1 MRKLV
6 LLVLCMALTATQLW
20 AQTRTITGK
29 VTDDKG
35 APLSGAT
42 VSVPNSNIR
51 TATAADGSFSINVPA
66 TARSLTVSYVG
77 FADFSAPITATST
90 TVDVS
95 LVPSSD
101 LEGVVVTGYGRTK
114 RSTYSGAAAK
124 VDRKAIETV
133 PMASFDQIL
142 QGRVPGLLVTAG
154 SGQPGASARVQLRGA
169 TSISGGSGPLYVI
182 DGIPVESGVFQ
193 SINPNDF
200 ESVDV
205 LKDAQANALYG
216 SRGANGVIVATT
228 KRGKAGRT
236 VLSYRGQVGT
246 TTTGTQQFEMMN
258 SAELLQWQEKL
269 GAFSLQQNTAAGN
282 PTGPNLAA
290 GFPGWDNSRLNP
302 SYAAATPAQ
311 QAQRDRNLDSV
322 RSINTNWKDV
332 FFRTGVFTSHDLNI
346 SGGSQNTQ
354 YFASVGMYDEEG
366 IALRSDLNRKTFRL
380 NLNHNSGKLTMALTS
395 GLGYTTRNFIESEN
409 SVTLANPFAAVYL
422 ALPYQSL
429 YTTTP
434 NRYFGNIN
442 VGGGKVGPNAY
453 ARIFDRD
460 VNNNQLKGNL
470 GLNFTYAITENIY
483 AGAQIGLDFRETNAV
498 TVTKPRTHTAFVS
511 AFPVGPP
518 STAPNDTTLARGSY
532 TESMA
537 RRFVHNSRAFI
548 GYKNTFSQKHNIDV
562 NLNTEYIED
571 RNKNFGF
578 TGFGLN
584 DKLPASP
591 SSLTAGSINNQLI
604 PTFTGGN
611 GKTTLFS
618 IFGLAKYTY
627 NEKYTV
633 DLTVRND
640 QSSLLPEKNR
650 GQFFYSVGANWN
662 VLKENFSN
670 NWNKVSTLRVRAS
683 WGNSANAGGFPIAA
697 GAYYPTYVNSSYA
710 GLPTLL
716 PASPGNADLDW
727 EYTTQTNVGL
737 DFGFFRERLTGQLDV
752 YNKVTKGLFILLNP
766 SLQTGYQPQQLNGG
780 QMRNRGVELAL
791 NYDVIRN
798 RTLTWNIGA
807 NLAYNDNEI
816 LSLGTEREFEQGTS
830 IIRVGLPLGS
840 HYVVRWGGVD
850 AATGNPLYY
859 TKDGKLTSTF
869 SDEDAVA
876 DFGTFNA
883 PFIGGFN
890 TSVRI
895 KGFELAA
902 FFTFQQGFSRF
913 NNQDFFQLN
922 HAFALQGFNLRREML
937 NMWTAPGQVTD
948 IQSPVT
954 QRQFTSKDIQDAS
967 FLRFRNLQA
976 SYTLPASI
984 LGKQKFISSVRVYGQ
999 AQNLYTWTKWTGFDP
1014 EDDNNIAA
1022 YEYPIPRIY
1031 TLGIDVSF

>member
-77 FADFSAPITATST
+77 FADFSAPITGTST

-114 RSTYSGAAAK
+114 RSTYSGAAAR

-142 QGRVPGLLVTAG
+142 QGRTPGLLVTSG
-154 SGQPGASARVQLRGA
+154 SGQPGANARVQLRGA
-169 TSISGGSGPLYVI
+169 TSITGGSTPLYVI

-205 LKDAQANALYG
+205 LKDAQAQSLYG
-216 SRGANGVIVATT
+216 SRGAAGVIVATT
-228 KRGKAGRT
+228 KKGKAGRT

-302 SYAAATPAQ
+302 SYSTLTPAQ

-332 FFRTGVFTSHDLNI
+332 FFRTGVFTSHDINL
-346 SGGSQNTQ
+346 SGGNQNTR
-354 YFASVGMYDEEG
+354 YYASVGMYDEEG

-380 NLNHNSGKLTMALTS
+380 NVDHNTGKFTMGMTS
-395 GLGYTTRNFIESEN
+395 SFGYTKRNFIESEN

-422 ALPYQSL
+422 ALPYQPLFNS
-429 YTTTP
+429 TP
-434 NRYFGNIN
+434 NRYFGNVN
-442 VGGGKVGPNAY
+442 VGAGRVGPNAY
-453 ARIFDRD
+453 ARIMDRD
-460 VNNNQLKGNL
+460 VNSNQLKANL
-470 GLNFTYAITENIY
+470 GLNFNYSITENIY
-483 AGAQIGLDFRETNAV
+483 AGAQVGLDFRETNNI
-498 TVTKPRTHTAFVS
+498 TITKPRTHTAFVS

-518 STAPNDTTLARGSY
+518 ASSPNDTTLARGSY
-532 TESMA
+532 NENVG
-537 RRFVHNSRAFI
+537 RFFQHTTRAFV
-548 GYKNTFSQKHNIDV
+548 GYRNTFAQKHALDV
-562 NLNTEYIED
+562 NVNTEYLET
-571 RNKNFGF
+571 RQKNFGF

-584 DKLPASP
+584 DKLPAGP
-591 SSLTAGSINNQLI
+591 AALTPGTINNQLLS
-604 PTFTGGN
+604 TFTGGN
-611 GKTTLFS
+611 QKEALFS

-627 NEKYTV
+627 NEKYTL
-633 DLTVRND
+633 DLTIRND
-640 QSSLLPEKNR
+640 QYSYLPESNR
-650 GQFFYSVGANWN
+650 SQFFYAVGANWN
-662 VLKENFSN
+662 VLKEKFTN
-670 NWNKVSTLRVRAS
+670 NWKNVSSLRVRAS
-683 WGNSANAGGFPIAA
+683 WGTSANALNFPLAP
-697 GAYYPTYVNSSYA
+697 GAYYATYAGGSYA
-710 GLPTLL
+710 GLPTLV
-716 PASPGNADLDW
+716 PNSPGNADLDW
-727 EYTTQTNVGL
+727 EYTTQTNLGF
-737 DFGFFRERLTGQLDV
+737 DFGFFRERLTGQLDL
-752 YNKVTKGLFILLNP
+752 YNKITKDLFIQLNP
-766 SLQTGYQPQQLNGG
+766 SQTTGYGVQPLNGG
-780 QMRNRGVELAL
+780 QMRNRGIELGL

-798 RTLTWNIGA
+798 RTLTWSVGGNI
-807 NLAYNDNEI
+807 AYNDNEI
-816 LSLGTEREFEQGTS
+816 LSLGTESEFEQGTS

-859 TKDGKLTSTF
+859 TKDGKLTTVF

-902 FFTFQQGFSRF
+902 FFTFQSGFSRF

-922 HAFALQGFNLRREML
+922 HAFAFQGFNLRRDML
-937 NMWTAPGQVTD
+937 NMWTTPGQVTD

-954 QRQFTSKDIQDAS
+954 QRQFVSKDIQDAS
-967 FLRFRNLQA
+967 YLRFRNLQA
-976 SYTLPASI
+976 SYSIPASV

-1014 EDDNNIAA
+1014 EDNNNIAS
-1022 YEYPIPRIY
+1022 YEYPLPRIY